1 MKGYLILL
9 YNLFSDHY
17 SNLTY
22 KMKDKEERMTWIH
35 LIRSFF
41 SFRLK
46 TRSPNRVKHSHLY
59 HLVFNLF
66 LNSLVAVIEI
76 EIKIDKYPS
85 GIQKNAGSTTNPLES
100 RCDPTK

>member
-1 MKGYLILL
+1 
-9 YNLFSDHY
+9 
-17 SNLTY
+17 
-22 KMKDKEERMTWIH
+22 MKDKEERMTWIH